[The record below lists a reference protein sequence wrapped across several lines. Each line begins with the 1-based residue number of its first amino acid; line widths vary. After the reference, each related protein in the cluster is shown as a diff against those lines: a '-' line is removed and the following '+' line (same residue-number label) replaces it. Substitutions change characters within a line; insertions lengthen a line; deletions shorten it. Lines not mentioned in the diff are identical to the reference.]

1 MNIYVGNLPF
11 AATEEDV
18 RQAFAAFGQV
28 ASVALIKDKM
38 TGKPRGFGFVE
49 MPVEAEAN
57 AAIQGLNGK
66 NMMNRALVVNPAR
79 PREEGG
85 GGGGGFG
92 ARRRPMGGDRGE
104 GGDRRGGPRGG
115 GDRRRNDY

>member
-11 AATEEDV
+11 TATEEDV
-18 RQAFAAFGQV
+18 RQAFAAHGQV

-38 TGKPRGFGFVE
+38 TGKARGFGFVE

-57 AAIQGLNGK
+57 AAIQAMNGK
-66 NMMNRALVVNPAR
+66 NFMGRALVVNPAR

-85 GGGGGFG
+85 FGG
-92 ARRRPMGGDRGE
+92 RRRPMGEHGE
-104 GGDRRGGPRGG
+104 GGERRGGGNRGG
-115 GDRRRNDY
+115 SDRRW

>member
-66 NMMNRALVVNPAR
+66 NFMNRALVVNPAR

-85 GGGGGFG
+85 GGGGFG
-92 ARRRPMGGDRGE
+92 NRRRPMGERGGE
-104 GGDRRGGPRGG
+104 GDRRGGSRGGG
-115 GDRRRNDY
+115 GDRRRDW